1 MDIPDW
7 NPFENLTRNT
17 HLQNYGRFKGFKHQK
32 LSKLFDMSKID
43 MKLIKKTFDN
53 KLNENEDFDAS
64 YLVDL
69 TDILLEKNIY
79 ARKMHDKIQDIIMR
93 PEIQES
99 KNKNALR

>member
-43 MKLIKKTFDN
+43 MKLIKNAGEHQQTPFLKAGT
-53 KLNENEDFDAS
+53 
-64 YLVDL
+64 L
-69 TDILLEKNIY
+69 TLSSGMCHLKCIFKYISIKDYDIYRI
-79 ARKMHDKIQDIIMR
+79 
-93 PEIQES
+93 
-99 KNKNALR
+99 LRIF